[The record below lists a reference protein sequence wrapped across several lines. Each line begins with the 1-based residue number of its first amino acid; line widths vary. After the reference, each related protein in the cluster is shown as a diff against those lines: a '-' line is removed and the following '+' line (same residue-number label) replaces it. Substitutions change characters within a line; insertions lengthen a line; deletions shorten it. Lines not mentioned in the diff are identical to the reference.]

1 MALTPTGLERPRLA
15 DLKFEL
21 DASVTS
27 ALGPVN
33 TSPDAVLGQLNGIH
47 AAALDD
53 CWEVLDDVYNSA
65 YPATAE
71 GINLD
76 RAVSLLGVVRIPAAP
91 VVVTAAVYGDEGSI
105 VPANAVAHADIQY
118 FNTSDV
124 TITASR
130 LIDVRVEV
138 FTLVDSTVYSITLN
152 GVVYSINS
160 GIGATD
166 SSILS
171 ALATAITGYTKI
183 VKDDVLRISAS
194 DGQTPFTYAKSANLN
209 TVQMGSPAIFVSIA
223 SGARELP
230 IGSLADIDT
239 PVFGWTAISNLIPG
253 AGSRDIE
260 SDADLRLRHSTVSRV
275 AGSATV
281 TAIRSRLLQEVAG
294 VTTVNVFE
302 NRTHVFVDSMPPH
315 SFEAIVRG
323 GSDQAVARNIWE
335 NKPAGIETYGNV
347 SIEVN
352 DDNGDLQPINFSR
365 ASSIYVWIRVT
376 VTQLYPEETLPGS
389 TIQAIKDAV
398 YDTGNKLDVGEDI
411 INQRF
416 IGPIYINTSG
426 LGMVTIESAVTSTEG
441 GTPVYSTTNKAI
453 SRNELPIFSIDRI
466 TVVGL

>member
-15 DLKFEL
+15 DLKTQL
-21 DASVTS
+21 DESVTS

-33 TSPDAVLGQLNGIH
+33 TSPDAFLGQLNGIS

-53 CWEVLDDVYNSA
+53 CWEMLDDVYNSA

-76 RAVSLLGVVRIPAAP
+76 RAVSLLGIVRIPAAP
-91 VVVTAAVYGDEGSI
+91 VVVTAAAYGDEGSI
-105 VPANAVAHADIQY
+105 VPANAVTHADVQY

-124 TITASR
+124 IITASR
-130 LIDVRVEV
+130 VIDVRVEIA
-138 FTLVDSTVYSITLN
+138 TLADSTVYSVTLN
-152 GVVYSINS
+152 GVLYSVNS

-166 SSILS
+166 ASILT
-171 ALATAITGYTKI
+171 ALAAAITGY
-183 VKDDVLRISAS
+183 VKVVADDVLRISAL
-194 DGQTPFTYAKSANLN
+194 DGQTPFSYAKSANIT
-209 TVQMGSPAIFVSIA
+209 TVQMGSPAVFVSVV

-230 IGSLADIDT
+230 IGALADIDT
-239 PVFGWTAISNLIPG
+239 PVFGWTGVSNLIAG
-253 AGSRDIE
+253 SGSRDIE

-281 TAIRSRLLQEVAG
+281 TAIRSRLLQEVPG

-302 NRTHVFVDSMPPH
+302 NRTHLFVGLVPPH

-323 GSDQAVARNIWE
+323 GNDQAVAKNIWE
-335 NKPAGIETYGNV
+335 NKPAGIETYGNI
-347 SIEVN
+347 SIDVT

-365 ASSIYVWIRVT
+365 AASIYVWIRVT
-376 VTQLYPEETLPGS
+376 VTQLYPEEQLPIA
-389 TIQAIKDAV
+389 TVQAIKDAV
-398 YDTGNKLDVGEDI
+398 FNTGNLLDVGEDV

-416 IGPIYINTSG
+416 IGPIYLNTSG
-426 LGMVTIESAVTSTEG
+426 LGMVTIESAVTAAPG
-441 GTPVYSTTNKAI
+441 DTPSYSTTNKAI
-453 SRNELPIFSIDRI
+453 GRSELPIFSMDRI